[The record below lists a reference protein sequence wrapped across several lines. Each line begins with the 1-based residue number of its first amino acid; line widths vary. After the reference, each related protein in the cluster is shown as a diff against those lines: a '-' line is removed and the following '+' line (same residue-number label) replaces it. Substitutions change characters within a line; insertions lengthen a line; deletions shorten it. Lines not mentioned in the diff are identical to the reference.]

1 MAKRLLRHAQGAESP
16 TCLVKCILLGSSIL
30 TCLPPA
36 VFSMKQ
42 ATVSSG
48 RTEKGVSL
56 NFEVEKTEYGKKDG
70 VLIRFRVENKQKED
84 IYLVVG
90 EAVTPGYEL
99 NRKELAVV
107 IYKTVLTYHYFTYPK
122 LERIK
127 PGNGYQAE
135 TNLPLEFLGKKF
147 STGKWLLYLSIGY
160 LNARRTSEMTGLLKK
175 FGPDGLAKEFEQRQE
190 LLGAGPIEIE
200 LIE

>member
-1 MAKRLLRHAQGAESP
+1 M
-16 TCLVKCILLGSSIL
+16 L
-30 TCLPPA
+30 TCLPPP

-42 ATVSSG
+42 ASISSG
-48 RTEKGVSL
+48 SVQKGVSL
-56 NFEVEKTEYGKKDG
+56 SFEVEKTEYGKKDE

-84 IYLVVG
+84 IYLVIG
-90 EAVTPGYEL
+90 EAVTPGYEF
-99 NRKELAVV
+99 NRKELAAV

-127 PGNGYQAE
+127 PGKSYQAE
-135 TNLPLEFLGKKF
+135 TKLPLEFLGKKF

-160 LNARRTSEMTGLLKK
+160 LDGRRMSEMTGLLKK

-190 LLGAGPIEIE
+190 LLSAGPIEIE
-200 LIE
+200 LTE